1 MHKPI
6 VFLGTSTNLEI
17 FIRVCTLRGM
27 PVAGIVDS
35 DFYGNAETKNGLPV
49 IGSED
54 TFDFESTHDHSR
66 AEWLAAW
73 RRERSPLDTLPAI
86 FEPLITTS

>member
-1 MHKPI
+1 MDSTWFI
-6 VFLGTSTNLEI
+6 GTLNLEAGDI
-17 FIRVCTLRGM
+17 FIIE
-27 PVAGIVDS
+27 PS
-35 DFYGNAETKNGLPV
+35 
-49 IGSED
+49 D